1 MRVSLKVKLTA
12 LISLLVLLVV
22 LATSAL
28 YLVNSVRQTLEGI
41 QQVGAYIRDETFA
54 RARAVVAATH
64 IPPYIDP
71 SDFNEVRTFIQ
82 VRLSQDAGLQ
92 SLMQSAVAYSP
103 IIDYVAL
110 TNTRGMVLADDD
122 PTLIGG
128 RLTPVPPL
136 SQLLN
141 APLLQQLRL
150 IYGAPQVYEVVLPLE
165 IKHRRF
171 CDVRVGVSTVF
182 LGAQVTPHLRAAL
195 TLAGLVI
202 ILATLTAGLL
212 SFRVL
217 RPLEAISQSV
227 DRIARGEFTEPVKV
241 RREDEWGVLSSKL
254 NLLGEQIR
262 GEKAAYLAL
271 QENLDQILANL
282 TDGLLLFDGGDR
294 LVLATP
300 SVSRFLGLP
309 AEQLVQSAAAQVFAG
324 EGSLNKLL
332 REAFQERRALVGE
345 TLDLPE
351 NPATPHVSVTTHFV
365 QENGHQVASLVT
377 LRDAGTRAQLEDQ
390 IGLTTKLAAV
400 GRLTSGVAHE
410 VKNPLNAMILQV
422 EILKSKLAGQD
433 EGVKP
438 QLDIL
443 SQEIRRLDRVVKT
456 FLDFARPMEIRRAQT
471 DVTVLVQEVFMLAAP
486 QAENYNVKLILE
498 PNGVLPYLH
507 VDPDLMKQ
515 ALLNLVLNGCQ
526 AMPQGGELR
535 VKPHAGAK
543 SVDLEIVDQGVGIP
557 EEARDRI
564 FSLYYT
570 TKPGGSGIGLAMT
583 YRIIQL
589 HDGAIHFSSEVNQG
603 TTFRIS
609 LPL

>member
-28 YLVNSVRQTLEGI
+28 YLVSSVRQALEGT
-41 QQVGAYIRDETFA
+41 QQVSAYIRDETFS
-54 RARAVVAATH
+54 RARAVVSATR
-64 IPPYIDP
+64 IPPYIDS
-71 SDFNEVRTFIQ
+71 SDFNEVQAFIQ
-82 VRLSQDAGLQ
+82 VRLSQDEGLR
-92 SLMQSAVAYSP
+92 SFMQSAAAYSP

-110 TNTRGMVLADDD
+110 TNTQGMVLADND

-128 RLTPVPPL
+128 QLTPVPRL
-136 SQLLN
+136 SQLLD
-141 APLLQQLRL
+141 APLYRQLRL
-150 IYGAPQVYEVVLPLE
+150 IYGAPQVFEVVLPLE
-165 IKHRRF
+165 MKNQRF

-182 LGAQVTPHLRAAL
+182 LGALA
-195 TLAGLVI
+195 LAGLVI
-202 ILATLTAGLL
+202 VMATLTAGLL
-212 SFRVL
+212 SFRML
-217 RPLEAISQSV
+217 RPLAAISQSV

-241 RREDEWGVLSSKL
+241 RREDEWGILSSKL

-271 QENLDQILANL
+271 QENLDEILANL
-282 TDGLLLFDGGDR
+282 ADGLLLFDGEDR

-300 SVSRFLGLP
+300 LASRFLGLP
-309 AEQLVQSAAAQVFAG
+309 AEQLVHSTAAQIFSGQGAFNM
-324 EGSLNKLL
+324 SL
-332 REAFQERRALVGE
+332 REAFLERRSLAGE
-345 TLDLPE
+345 TLDVPG
-351 NPATPHVSVTTHFV
+351 NPATPRISVTTHFV
-365 QENGHQVASLVT
+365 RENGRQVASLVT
-377 LRDAGTRAQLEDQ
+377 LRDTGTRAQLEDQ

-422 EILKSKLAGQD
+422 EILKSKLFGQD
-433 EGVKP
+433 EAVKP

-456 FLDFARPMEIRRAQT
+456 FLDFARPMEINRSQT
-471 DVTVLVQEVFMLAAP
+471 DVAGLVQEVFTLAAP
-486 QAENYNVKLILE
+486 QAEEQNVELILE
-498 PNGVLPYLH
+498 SNGDLPRLR
-507 VDPDLMKQ
+507 VDRDLIKQ
-515 ALLNLVLNGCQ
+515 ALLNIVLNGCQ
-526 AMPQGGELR
+526 AMLHGGELR
-535 VKPHAGAK
+535 VRPHAGQK
-543 SVDLEIVDQGVGIP
+543 TVDLEIMDQGVGIP
-557 EEARDRI
+557 EIDRERI

-570 TKPGGSGIGLAMT
+570 TKPGGSGIGLAMA

-589 HDGAIHFSSEVNQG
+589 HDGAIHFSSEVNRG

>member
-570 TKPGGSGIGLAMT
+570 TKPGGSGIGLAMA